1 MSDDFNLNT
10 LLSTFLDDYHEI
22 NSEID
27 VPSLSQSQVDA
38 HVNRI
43 ISSLTTLTEE
53 IVDAIA
59 ESSDAI
65 ARDDVFDPL
74 MGLLK

>member
-65 ARDDVFDPL
+65 TRDDVFDPL